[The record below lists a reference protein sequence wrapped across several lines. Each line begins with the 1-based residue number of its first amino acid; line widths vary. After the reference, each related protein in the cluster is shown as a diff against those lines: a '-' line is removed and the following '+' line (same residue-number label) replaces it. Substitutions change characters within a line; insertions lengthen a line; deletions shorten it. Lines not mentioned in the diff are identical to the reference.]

1 MHFDGFDHE
10 VSFEYVN
17 LLRDVRTSDKD
28 LFFAVDSDIVLG
40 FWLKI
45 LQFKLERQRIDDQ
58 FFFFCFI
65 LIFILIFFAIDLL
78 FVEECSDKVPI
89 NELIFVL
96 RKSWFNFILLIDTL
110 ELFEIKTKL
119 DKNITQC

>member
-17 LLRDVRTSDKD
+17 FLRDVRTSDKD
-28 LFFAVDSDIVLG
+28 LFFAVVSDIVLG

-65 LIFILIFFAIDLL
+65 LIFILIFFVIDLL

>member
-1 MHFDGFDHE
+1 MHFDEFDHE

-17 LLRDVRTSDKD
+17 FLRDVRTSDKD
-28 LFFAVDSDIVLG
+28 LFFAVDSDIVLSFG
-40 FWLKI
+40 LEI

-96 RKSWFNFILLIDTL
+96 WKSWFNFILLIDTL
-110 ELFEIKTKL
+110 ELLEIKTKL